1 MVSERLTRRVPQ
13 AWQAALLGMLA
24 SLPATAVVNWLP
36 NSEATIG
43 GGVMVIG
50 AMIAGAVA
58 AGRSIN
64 PTAAGLRAGFLGGV
78 IGVLAFVVTVGMT
91 ATWSATRIVFFTFA
105 GVMVLSI
112 APVFGLVFGWIGGW
126 VANVVSA

>member
-1 MVSERLTRRVPQ
+1 MLPERLTRRVPQ
-13 AWQAALLGMLA
+13 VWQAALLGLLA

-43 GGVMVIG
+43 GGAMVIG

-58 AGRSIN
+58 ANRSIH

-78 IGVLAFVVTVGMT
+78 VAVLAFVGTVGVT
-91 ATWSATRIVFFTFA
+91 ATWSATRVVFFTFA

-126 VANVVSA
+126 VANIVRP